1 MIFGSFYIHGKKI
14 RHQEKKYTRAHTKI
28 RLHTDARLFLS
39 HFHWEEEDKSKDM
52 SHLCVCVYRQSFHY
66 LKQKLYFRRF
76 IM

>member
-52 SHLCVCVYRQSFHY
+52 SPFFFQRVGKSGVIDVEEIPLF
-66 LKQKLYFRRF
+66 
-76 IM
+76 